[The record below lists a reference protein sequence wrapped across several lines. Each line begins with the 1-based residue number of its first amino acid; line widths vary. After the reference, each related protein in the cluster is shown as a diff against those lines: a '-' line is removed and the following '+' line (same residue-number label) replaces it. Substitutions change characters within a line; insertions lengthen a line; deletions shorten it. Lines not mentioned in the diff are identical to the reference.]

1 MTPDDGGRD
10 LPETLSEQAL
20 LRIVTEN
27 ARVGLVVLGP
37 DRRYVYANR
46 TYGEILDLSTSGLAG
61 RPLQEVLAGVYE
73 DQVRPRLDRAF
84 AGERVAYELRKPT
97 ADGDRFYAVRYE
109 PTTAGDSVALVVVV
123 ITDIT
128 DTRRRQID
136 LGRYAAIVESS
147 DDAIVSKDLNGIVT
161 SWNQG
166 AERLFGYSAAE
177 MVGTPILR
185 IIPEHLEAEE
195 REILERIRRN
205 ERIQHLETLRRTK
218 DGRTI
223 AVSISTSP
231 ILHASGKVI
240 GASKVARDITAR
252 KQADDEL
259 RFQRAMLLTERE
271 LTLDGILAV
280 DAHSSVLSYNGR
292 FAEMWGVPPDLLA
305 ARADAALLESAK
317 RKVLNPEAFMRRV
330 QELYDRHDETSED
343 EVELLDGRIFDRY
356 SAPMRDADGRYYGRV
371 WYFRDVTE
379 QKRAEE
385 ALRQAL
391 DRAQRYLDTAEVM
404 LLSLDAE
411 GRITSINRKGCEI
424 LGYTE
429 RELLG
434 CNWIETCLPARARA
448 TLAETFDDL
457 LAGNTSFVENPV
469 LTKTSEE
476 RLIEWRNRV
485 LHDEMGNV
493 IGTFS
498 SGADITERRSLEERY
513 HQAQKMEAVGR
524 LAGGVAHDFNNLL
537 SVILGYSQLL
547 LEQLDPLDPRRPDIT
562 EIHRAG
568 ESAAGLTRQLLT
580 FSRKQMIAPKVL
592 DLNTVVSGV
601 QKMLGRLMGEDV
613 RVMLDLRPGLDLV
626 MADPG
631 QVEQIVMNLAVNARD
646 AMPDGGT
653 LTIET
658 ANVEL
663 DEHYARTH
671 IAVKPGRYV
680 QLIVSDTGTGMS
692 PEIQSRLFEPFFTT
706 KEPGKGTGLGLATVH
721 GIVTRSGG
729 TVGVYSE
736 PGKGTTFIVYFPR
749 VPAGATA
756 PEEPRLGVETHAG
769 GQTVLVVEDAAPLRE
784 LARRLLQREGYSV
797 LVAANAAEALQTVEE
812 HPSIDVVLTDVVMP
826 GGSGPEL
833 TRQLVQQRTGLKVV
847 YMSGYTEDAIS
858 HHGVLDP
865 GIAFLH
871 KPFSRESLAAKLREV
886 LAG

>member
-1 MTPDDGGRD
+1 MTPDDRARD

-20 LRIVTEN
+20 LRIVTDN
-27 ARVGLVVLGP
+27 ARVGLVVVSQ

-46 TYGEILDLSTSGLAG
+46 TYSEILDLPTSGLAG
-61 RPLQEVLAGVYE
+61 RPLEEVMAGVYE
-73 DQVRPRLDRAF
+73 DQIRSRLDRAF
-84 AGERVAYELRKPT
+84 AGERVAYELRRP
-97 ADGDRFYAVRYE
+97 AAGGDRFYAVRYE
-109 PTTAGDSVALVVVV
+109 PTAVGDSVAMVVVV

-185 IIPEHLEAEE
+185 IVPEHLQDEE
-195 REILERIRRN
+195 REILAKIRRN
-205 ERIQHLETLRRTK
+205 ERTQHLETSRRTK

-231 ILHASGKVI
+231 ILDRSGKVI
-240 GASKVARDITAR
+240 GASKVARDITTR

-305 ARADAALLESAK
+305 ARADAALLEAAK
-317 RKVLNPEAFMRRV
+317 RKVLHPEAFMRRV
-330 QELYDRHDETSED
+330 QELYDRHDETSAD

-404 LLSLDAE
+404 LLSLDAA

-434 CNWIETCLPARARA
+434 RNWIETCLPPRARA
-448 TLAETFDDL
+448 AIAETFDDL
-457 LAGNTSFVENPV
+457 LTGNTSFVENPV
-469 LTKTSEE
+469 LTKSGEE

-493 IGTFS
+493 TGTFS

-547 LEQLDPLDPRRPDIT
+547 LE
-562 EIHRAG
+562 
-568 ESAAGLTRQLLT
+568 ES
-580 FSRKQMIAPKVL
+580 
-592 DLNTVVSGV
+592 
-601 QKMLGRLMGEDV
+601 V
-613 RVMLDLRPGLDLV
+613 R
-626 MADPG
+626 
-631 QVEQIVMNLAVNARD
+631 
-646 AMPDGGT
+646 
-653 LTIET
+653 
-658 ANVEL
+658 
-663 DEHYARTH
+663 
-671 IAVKPGRYV
+671 
-680 QLIVSDTGTGMS
+680 S
-692 PEIQSRLFEPFFTT
+692 
-706 KEPGKGTGLGLATVH
+706 
-721 GIVTRSGG
+721 
-729 TVGVYSE
+729 
-736 PGKGTTFIVYFPR
+736 
-749 VPAGATA
+749 
-756 PEEPRLGVETHAG
+756 THAG
-769 GQTVLVVEDAAPLRE
+769 PTSWRFTGPARAPR
-784 LARRLLQREGYSV
+784 
-797 LVAANAAEALQTVEE
+797 
-812 HPSIDVVLTDVVMP
+812 
-826 GGSGPEL
+826 GSPA
-833 TRQLVQQRTGLKVV
+833 
-847 YMSGYTEDAIS
+847 SC
-858 HHGVLDP
+858 
-865 GIAFLH
+865 
-871 KPFSRESLAAKLREV
+871 
-886 LAG
+886 